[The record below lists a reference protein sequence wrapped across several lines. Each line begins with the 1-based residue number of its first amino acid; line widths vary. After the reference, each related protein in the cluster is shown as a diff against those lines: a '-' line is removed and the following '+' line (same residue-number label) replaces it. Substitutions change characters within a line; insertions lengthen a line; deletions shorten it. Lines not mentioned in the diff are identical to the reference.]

1 MCAPCKVIINQ
12 VTGALRFAIEDI
24 LTNEALHENK
34 IPKERRM
41 EILDGM
47 RSMDE
52 YTYSGEYLKYPC
64 MTLRDI
70 LLEFETFKIIPPG
83 EIWGIL
89 SKG

>member
-1 MCAPCKVIINQ
+1 MCAPCKVIINN
-12 VTGALRFAIEDI
+12 VTGALRSAIEEI
-24 LTNEALHENK
+24 LTCESLHENK

-52 YTYSGEYLKYPC
+52 YTYSGGFLKYPA

-70 LLEFETFKIIPPG
+70 LLEFETYKLIPPG
-83 EIWGIL
+83 EVWGIL